1 MWGPLAMCSSSLASR
16 SSAHRMRAESL
27 ERSYRVDK
35 LLVVQALGST
45 PDDEPQ
51 G

>member
-1 MWGPLAMCSSSLASR
+1 MYSSSFASA
-16 SSAHRMRAESL
+16 SPASRMRAESL

-35 LLVVQALGST
+35 LLVVQALGPT